1 MEHIVMKN
9 VHFGYTADEV
19 VNDLNFEVRAGELV
33 SIYGENG
40 SGKSTLLKLMLGEL
54 KPQKGEVT
62 ILGKP
67 VINRKS
73 FKEVGYVPQVQNFNQ
88 ITFPV
93 TALEL
98 VVLNLYEDF
107 GWLRIPRNKHLEK
120 AKSILKE
127 MGLGEYINAPYNELS
142 GGLKQRA
149 MIARAMLRDPKIL
162 ILDEPTAGVDKESK
176 VNFLKLVD
184 EMNKTR
190 DMTIVIVTHEL
201 ELVSEYLTI
210 DRVYSMEEGRL
221 HHVTI

>member
-1 MEHIVMKN
+1 
-9 VHFGYTADEV
+9 
-19 VNDLNFEVRAGELV
+19 
-33 SIYGENG
+33 
-40 SGKSTLLKLMLGEL
+40 MLGEL